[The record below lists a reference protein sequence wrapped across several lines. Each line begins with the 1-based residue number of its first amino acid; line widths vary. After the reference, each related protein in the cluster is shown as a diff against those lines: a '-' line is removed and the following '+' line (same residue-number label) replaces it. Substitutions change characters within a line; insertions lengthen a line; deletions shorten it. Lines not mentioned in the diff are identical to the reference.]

1 MALFERIQSQA
12 GDAKATDVLDPI
24 EAATPRDALALFK
37 GRLSANLQARMG
49 QRLFD
54 PSLTEHELREFVIT
68 EINSLMTETRVPLS
82 DEERHQLVSGLV
94 ADVLGFG
101 PVEVFIADPS
111 VTEIMVN
118 NTDPIFVE
126 RRGRLE
132 ETNVRFRNAEHLL
145 RVIDRIVTRIGRRID
160 EASPMVDARLPDG
173 SRVNA
178 IIPPLAVDGPALTIR
193 KFSRE
198 ILGVAELIEFGTLTR
213 EAADFLSYAV
223 EMGIT
228 VLVSGGTGT
237 GKTTVLNVL
246 SSQIPEDERIITIE
260 DAVELQL
267 KQKHVVR
274 LESRPANIEG
284 SGEVTIRTLVRNALR
299 MRPDRIIIGEVR
311 GAEAL
316 DMLQAVNTGHDGS
329 LCTIHANSPR
339 DALSRLETMVL
350 MAGFDLPLRAV
361 REQIA
366 SGIDLVVQLQR
377 QRDGSRK
384 MVQISEVVG
393 MEGDIITMND
403 LFEVDGEG
411 DGTGLLASTGVRAE
425 FLRKITGKGGAPHH
439 SDEGPTVTWARAR
452 R

>member
-1 MALFERIQSQA
+1 MALFERIQSQT
-12 GDAKATDVLDPI
+12 GDAKVTDVLDPI
-24 EAATPRDALALFK
+24 DAATPRDALALFK

-118 NTDPIFVE
+118 STDPIFVE

-198 ILGVAELIEFGTLTR
+198 ILGVDELIEYGTLTH

-299 MRPDRIIIGEVR
+299 MRPDRIIVGEVR

-393 MEGDIITMND
+393 MEGDVITMND

-411 DGTGLLASTGVRAE
+411 DGTGVLA
-425 FLRKITGKGGAPHH
+425 
-439 SDEGPTVTWARAR
+439 
-452 R
+452 